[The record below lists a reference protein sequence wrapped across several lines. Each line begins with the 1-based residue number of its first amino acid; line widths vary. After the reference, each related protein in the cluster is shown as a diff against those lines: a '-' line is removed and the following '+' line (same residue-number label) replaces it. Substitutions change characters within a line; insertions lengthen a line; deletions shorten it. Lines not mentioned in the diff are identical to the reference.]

1 MKFRYRFLILCIFL
15 FVACQREPLSVP
27 GNQTQTLDSAVLQDI
42 RSGKGVF
49 FANIG
54 DYGARSVAQR
64 RVSQLIDSLKA
75 QFIITTGDNVY
86 PYIKSFDWMD
96 DAIGP
101 YYARYIFPYK
111 GKYGPG
117 SPGVNRFF
125 PSPGNHD
132 WYYNGWKIYLEYFEL
147 PGNERYYDFI
157 RGEVHFFSLNSEPGE
172 PDGVRADS
180 RQARWLKEKLAAS
193 DRQWK
198 IVYFHKPPY
207 SSGMHGPTRYMRWPF
222 ARWGVDMVLGGHE
235 HNYER
240 LVRDGVTYIINGS
253 GGAGL
258 RRIPDVAA
266 GSVVRYS
273 DKHGAFFVYAD
284 QKRLVGFFLTVDYEV
299 VDWLVLEK

>member
-1 MKFRYRFLILCIFL
+1 MRYLFLIFL
-15 FVACQREPLSVP
+15 LFFSLSCQKEPLTLQVP
-27 GNQTQTLDSAVLQDI
+27 ETRQLDSATLKAFHSSRGI
-42 RSGKGVF
+42 F

-54 DYGARSVAQR
+54 DYGARSLAQR
-64 RVSQLIDSLKA
+64 RVSELIDSLKA

-86 PYIKSFDWMD
+86 PYIKSFDWID

-117 SPGVNRFF
+117 SPGINRFF
-125 PSPGNHD
+125 PSLGNHD

-147 PGNERYYDFI
+147 PGNERYYDFV

-172 PDGVRADS
+172 PDGVHANS
-180 RQARWLKEKLAAS
+180 RQAQWLKERLAAS
-193 DRQWK
+193 DRTWK
-198 IVYFHKPPY
+198 VVYFHKPPY

-222 ARWGVDMVLGGHE
+222 AEWGVDLVLGGHE

-240 LVRDGVTYIINGS
+240 LVIDGVTYVVNGS

-258 RRIPDVAA
+258 RVIPGEAP
-266 GSVVRYS
+266 GSVVRYR
-273 DKHGAFFVYAD
+273 DKHGALFVYAD
-284 QKRLVGFFLTVDYEV
+284 RKRLVGFFVNVDYEV
-299 VDWLVLEK
+299 VDWFVLEK